1 MTVII
6 GSLFLPY
13 TVQFEVGPQDSIPV
27 DEAVPPQS
35 HLRKRSSGTGVRPMP
50 IRQSSI
56 LPSLSIANSHQQSPT
71 STPKPHEFRRRS
83 SAHEGGQSVEDF
95 FLKRIDE
102 ENNKEVGEIFAENLK
117 EKLLPQYIQ
126 PKSKINVKDGSVV
139 DLKKVNDDLGLPA
152 LKISRSDVNLSSF
165 APTPV
170 NSRALASLNRSG
182 GLMSLSNNSSQSLI
196 DPITEEEP
204 MDAYDSDTNDW
215 DNDFNDMINPRT
227 VKLAPF
233 GGFSNPK
240 LESGILSQS
249 NIFETSPWKVL
260 FAATGNGS
268 LIKAVKTAA
277 ENDMIRKRKWVGTL
291 AMPTDE
297 VPQRVINDISKTLSE
312 DYYSEPVFPSD
323 SVFAGHYKS
332 FCKQL
337 LWPTLHYEIP
347 DNPKSKAFEDH
358 SWGHYKALNQLMAD
372 KLVEVYLKENKD
384 CDADD
389 DENIIWIHDYHLLLV
404 PQMVRE
410 KLPHAK
416 IGLFLHVSFPS
427 SEVFRCLAQR
437 EALLKGMLGANVISF
452 QTDEYVRHFLQTCS
466 RLLLTDTNEYGLTY
480 DGRFTMVNSIPVGI
494 DANALGGVVDS
505 DNVNDWRQRIRHRWN
520 NQKLIMSRDKLDK
533 LRGIKE
539 KLLAYELFLKTN
551 PEFVDNTVL
560 IQICTG
566 GINNDD
572 YFSQIMSIV
581 TRINSLAEN
590 ISNSLPVVL
599 LQQDIGFDQYL
610 ALQAEAEVFV
620 VSSMREGLNLTC
632 HEFIIATT
640 ERKSPLI
647 LSEFTGSSQMLDIN
661 GKGALLIN
669 PWDMKHFSEVFKHSL
684 TMEPDEKLLRWR
696 NCHDVVVNQDYK
708 FWIKNCLSTINEA
721 WAINHTRN
729 TQNVTKFD
737 SSIFKQFYN
746 NCNNGKKLFVFN
758 LETAS
763 ALTHFGDGKINVSAT
778 SATTSS
784 VKNSDMIPPSRLH
797 NLLNDVLL
805 NDDKNFVFI
814 SSYLKRSTLDT
825 MFKRFPKF
833 GLVAENGGYIKFP
846 GTKTWLSL
854 VDDNESTTWISQ
866 VKPLVE
872 AKVERLPGSK
882 MEIEDCTIIFN
893 PGISFTEDKQRSIDL
908 MGDLIQHVN
917 ELFSTNEGVHAS
929 LIWNT
934 VIIQQNQLS
943 IRALNFLVNHYNHQS
958 SDFTPKEVNDSVAST
973 PVKEK
978 KFFDKSHLTGVFLSG
993 GATLID
999 EPCYELAKELF
1010 DDKVVA
1016 NVLTVAAISNETK
1029 ATSARYGVAGR
1040 NELLSLIS
1048 TSSSTKGR

>member
-1 MTVII
+1 
-6 GSLFLPY
+6 
-13 TVQFEVGPQDSIPV
+13 
-27 DEAVPPQS
+27 
-35 HLRKRSSGTGVRPMP
+35 MP
-50 IRQSSI
+50 IKQSSI

-83 SAHEGGQSVEDF
+83 STNEGGQSVEDF

-102 ENNKEVGEIFAENLK
+102 DKDKELGEIFAENLK

-126 PKSKINVKDGSVV
+126 PKSKVNVKDGSVV
-139 DLKKVNDDLGLPA
+139 DTKKANDDLGLPA
-152 LKISRSDVNLSSF
+152 LKISRSDVNLTSF
-165 APTPV
+165 SPSPANP
-170 NSRALASLNRSG
+170 RALASLNRSTG
-182 GLMSLSNNSSQSLI
+182 FMALNNDSSQSLI

-240 LESGILSQS
+240 LESGILSQH

-277 ENDMIRKRKWVGTL
+277 EHDMIRNRKWVGTL

-297 VPQRVINDISKTLSE
+297 VPQRVMNDISKTLSE
-312 DYYSEPVFPSD
+312 EYYSEPVFPSD

-384 CDADD
+384 CDPDD
-389 DENIIWIHDYHLLLV
+389 DENIIWVHDYHLLLV

-437 EALLKGMLGANVISF
+437 NALLKGMLGANVISF

-466 RLLLTDTNEYGLTY
+466 RLLLTDTNEYGLSY

-494 DANALGGVVDS
+494 DANALGSVVDS
-505 DNVNDWRQRIRHRWN
+505 DTVNDWRQRIRHRWN
-520 NQKLIMSRDKLDK
+520 NQKLIVSRDKLDK

-539 KLLAYELFLKTN
+539 KLLAYELFLKNN

-572 YFSQIMSIV
+572 YFTQIMSIV

-599 LQQDIGFDQYL
+599 LQQDIGFDQYV

-640 ERKSPLI
+640 EKKSPLI
-647 LSEFTGSSQMLDIN
+647 LSEFTGLSQMLDIN
-661 GKGALLIN
+661 GQGALLIN
-669 PWDMKHFSEVFKHSL
+669 PWDMKHFSEMFKTLL
-684 TMEPDEKLLRWR
+684 TMDPAERLVRWR

-721 WAINHTRN
+721 WAINHMRN
-729 TQNVTKFD
+729 TKNIANFD
-737 SSIFKQFYN
+737 SQIFNQFYDA
-746 NCNNGKKLFVFN
+746 CKGKKLFVFN

-763 ALTHFGDGKINVSAT
+763 ALTNFGGGNVSTSAT
-778 SATTSS
+778 SSS
-784 VKNSDMIPPSRLH
+784 VKNSDMIPPSRL
-797 NLLNDVLL
+797 NNLLDGLLNDE
-805 NDDKNFVFI
+805 KNFVFV

-825 MFKRFPKF
+825 LFKRFPKF
-833 GLVAENGGYIKFP
+833 GVISENGGYIKFP

-854 VDDNESTTWISQ
+854 VDENESNTWISQ

-882 MEIEDCTIIFN
+882 MDIEDCTIIFN
-893 PGISFTEDKQRSIDL
+893 PGTSFRDDKQRSIDL

-917 ELFSTNEGVHAS
+917 ELFGAKGVHAS

-943 IRALNFLVNHYNHQS
+943 IRALNFLVNHYNHQA
-958 SDFTPKEVNDSVAST
+958 SDITPRVVNDSVNST

-978 KFFDKSHLTGVFLSG
+978 KFFDKSTLTGVFLGG

-999 EPCYELAKELF
+999 EPCYDLAKELF
-1010 DDKVVA
+1010 DEKVVP

-1029 ATSARYGVAGR
+1029 ATSAKYGVAGR
-1040 NELLSLIS
+1040 NEMLSIV
-1048 TSSSTKGR
+1048 GAN